1 MMDDKTL
8 NSILKTLEQQ
18 NEIITQLVKIVA
30 KTNQKMIDVEV
41 KLASLEKVKSL

>member
-30 KTNQKMIDVEV
+30 KTNQKMSNVEV

>member
-1 MMDDKTL
+1 MDDKTL

-30 KTNQKMIDVEV
+30 KTNQKMSDVEV

>member
-30 KTNQKMIDVEV
+30 KTNQKMSDVEV